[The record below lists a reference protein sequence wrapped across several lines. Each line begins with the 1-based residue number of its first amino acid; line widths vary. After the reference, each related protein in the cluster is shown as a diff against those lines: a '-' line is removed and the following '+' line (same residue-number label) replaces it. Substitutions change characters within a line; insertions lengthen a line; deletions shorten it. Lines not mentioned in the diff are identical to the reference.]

1 MKITQ
6 EIRAQAQ
13 KGMDEMSEK
22 FLKTGA
28 EIYQAADD

>member
-6 EIRAQAQ
+6 EIREQAA

-22 FLKTGA
+22 FRKTGA
-28 EIYQAADD
+28 EIYHTAD